1 MFQPVYR
8 RAVRHLLT
16 RAIET
21 SLSGTHQLTKI
32 PRIPRI
38 PRIQEKC
45 SPERS
50 LQAETLTPSLDTP
63 QTAITTIIAKP
74 RKPEK
79 TGNRQ

>member
-21 SLSGTHQLTKI
+21 SLSGTHQLPK
-32 PRIPRI
+32 IPRI